1 MFRGLKIEMFWDGAI
16 KPAVS
21 APLGDFFGLG
31 LGQMV
36 AFQSAFFSSPEG
48 KSFNCYI
55 PMITGRRFIS
65 ILFPTSSAVLNRP

>member
-1 MFRGLKIEMFWDGAI
+1 MFWDGAI

-36 AFQSAFFSSPEG
+36 AFQSAFFLALKEKAS
-48 KSFNCYI
+48 
-55 PMITGRRFIS
+55 TAT
-65 ILFPTSSAVLNRP
+65 FPCPSGQV